1 MYLQKS
7 LKIDTMKKLFIAALA
22 ITTTVF
28 ANAQAPA
35 QTENNKAEQKVAA
48 TDANAAKADRVK
60 IKLEEL
66 PEPVR
71 KVLTDSAFQGW
82 TAKTAYI
89 VDSKKD
95 APYYE
100 VDLANET
107 GELKTV
113 KFRGDGTVIN

>member
-1 MYLQKS
+1 
-7 LKIDTMKKLFIAALA
+7 MKKLFIAALA
-22 ITTTVF
+22 LTTTVF

-35 QTENNKAEQKVAA
+35 QTENNKAQAEQNVAA
-48 TDANAAKADRVK
+48 VESADRVK

-89 VDSKKD
+89 VDGKKES
-95 APYYE
+95 PYYE
-100 VDLANET
+100 VELANKT

-113 KFRGDGTVIN
+113 NFRGDGTVIN